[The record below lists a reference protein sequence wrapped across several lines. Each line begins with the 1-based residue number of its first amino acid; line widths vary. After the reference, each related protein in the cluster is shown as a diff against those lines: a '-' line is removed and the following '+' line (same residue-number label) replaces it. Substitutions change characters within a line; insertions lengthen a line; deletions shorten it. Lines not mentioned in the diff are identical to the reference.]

1 MTTKLDPR
9 LMPAQNLTD
18 SSPTT
23 GTDGE
28 GVKDVAIFE
37 SRRAR
42 DTKRARDELPTNDPA
57 LERAVILESM
67 RQRRKLRAH
76 QDRVHAE
83 LFGLRANR

>member
-23 GTDGE
+23 GTDRGE
-28 GVKDVAIFE
+28 VKDVAIFE

-42 DTKRARDELPTNDPA
+42 DKRAWDELSELDR
-57 LERAVILESM
+57 LVILESV
-67 RQRRKLRAH
+67 RQRRKAREQ
-76 QDRVHAE
+76 QDAIHRE